1 MYEQQKGKALD
12 KLPAKINFNTTEYL
26 VSTKYDG
33 NRIFIVK
40 RGSNI
45 RYFTSDW
52 KEFVF
57 PPLSFFLLTNPLDF
71 CLECEFNY
79 NSIGKL
85 GDRVHSAI
93 LTTWRTL
100 FNNNISAVGITCKPA
115 QVQIKVFDFLA
126 ILDNRLMFNVPYE
139 TRLAAARELQ
149 LPGHMQVVT
158 TSKML
163 GFDASLA
170 AKNIVKQGW
179 EGLMCVEP
187 NSIYTPG
194 KRGNHIVKLKYRKT
208 TDLLCIGVE
217 EGEGKYL
224 GMIGALVLKD
234 SKGRVVSVGSGLD
247 DADRLGLHVYYI
259 GKIIE
264 IEYEQ
269 IIDTYIQPTFVG
281 VRHDKHESD

>member
-12 KLPAKINFNTTEYL
+12 KLPAKINFDTTEYL

-40 RGSNI
+40 IGS
-45 RYFTSDW
+45 RLSFFTSDW
-52 KEFVF
+52 KPFNF
-57 PPLSFFLLTNPLDF
+57 PQIPELLENYQDF
-71 CLECEFNY
+71 SLECELNY

-93 LTTWRTL
+93 LTTWRTN
-100 FNNNISAVGITCKPA
+100 FNKGICTRSLDISK
-115 QVQIKVFDFLA
+115 VQIKVFDYLE
-126 ILDNRLMFNVPYE
+126 ITSTGYTTKVPYYH
-139 TRLAAARELQ
+139 RLEIARTLK
-149 LPGHMQVVT
+149 LPKFIQVIT
-158 TSKML
+158 TAKML
-163 GFDASLA
+163 GIDAKLA
-170 AKNIVKQGW
+170 AKNMVKQGW
-179 EGLMCVEP
+179 EGLICVEP
-187 NSIYTPG
+187 NSYYDIG

-208 TDLLCIGVE
+208 ADLLCIGVE
-217 EGEGKYL
+217 EGEGKYQ

-234 SKGRVVSVGSGLD
+234 SVGRVVSVGSGLD
-247 DADRLGLHVYYI
+247 DQDRLGLHVYYI

-281 VRHDKHESD
+281 VRRDKYESD